1 MAVAKN
7 MLSILRKA
15 EEALIVASL
24 CVIVVLVSVQVFAR
38 YFFHGGFLWS
48 DELVGFLL
56 VIVAMIGSAIAY
68 REKMHTSLD
77 YFFAKTR
84 GALRVIMRIVIEVSS
99 VFFLVML
106 VYSGSM
112 LALGSMRQR
121 AFTLDIPIGAVYLAV
136 PVGAALILLEVVL
149 AKAVDLAAAVKRKGA

>member
-1 MAVAKN
+1 
-7 MLSILRKA
+7 
-15 EEALIVASL
+15 
-24 CVIVVLVSVQVFAR
+24 
-38 YFFHGGFLWS
+38 
-48 DELVGFLL
+48 
-56 VIVAMIGSAIAY
+56 
-68 REKMHTSLD
+68 
-77 YFFAKTR
+77 
-84 GALRVIMRIVIEVSS
+84 VSS

-149 AKAVDLAAAVKRKGA
+149 ANAADLAAAVKRKGA